1 LKKTWMLLF
10 FMAFLEFAASLSLE
24 EKPGLIPPV
33 YADPQDPPKTP
44 EAEKILPDRGLGTQ
58 EIPRRDG
65 GKDKVYY
72 SVTTPDED
80 RKNQEEEKE
89 KADKSWEV
97 LRNIIIDQRSR

>member
-1 LKKTWMLLF
+1 LKKTWILLF
-10 FMAFLEFAASLSLE
+10 LMAFLEFTASLSLQE
-24 EKPGLIPPV
+24 RPGPIPPV
-33 YADPQDPPKTP
+33 YADSQNPPKTP
-44 EAEKILPDRGLGTQ
+44 ESEKILPDKGLGTQ